1 VKKQNS
7 PANTNSRPKENNNK
21 KKTRT
26 HFTKQNDEQT
36 AMILN

>member
-21 KKTRT
+21 KK
-26 HFTKQNDEQT
+26 KQEPISQNKTMNKQP
-36 AMILN
+36 